1 MVTMKKE
8 KKKRVPRISSKKNFD
23 FDIHLDEITNGTK
36 KPVEICEVLSAMR
49 NWRAESALSQLVIR

>member
-1 MVTMKKE
+1 MVTTRKE
-8 KKKRVPRISSKKNFD
+8 KRKSVPHTSSQKGSD

-49 NWRAESALSQLVIR
+49 NWRAESAHSQLVIR